1 MPEEKKEL
9 PIPRNGID
17 VMNDLSLDA
26 RTMISLAHE
35 DLLKPYIPTGIT
47 KQYFMLCMSSRFE
60 SPESFL
66 STWMY
71 RKSDVEEFMLKHKV
85 YWEKLRQNHGLYPT
99 APEPQS
105 DTAPETTEK
114 KDSPGSRVNERLALA
129 LEFAKMLDNQITPI
143 VDDSPQESIEGL
155 TCPNCGHVNKSD
167 LFNCEKCGAELL

>member
-85 YWEKLRQNHGLYPT
+85 
-99 APEPQS
+99 
-105 DTAPETTEK
+105 
-114 KDSPGSRVNERLALA
+114 
-129 LEFAKMLDNQITPI
+129 
-143 VDDSPQESIEGL
+143 
-155 TCPNCGHVNKSD
+155 
-167 LFNCEKCGAELL
+167 